1 MEALMM
7 QRFSVGASASSVSGS
22 AVVRRSNHLF
32 DHGMQAF
39 KQVLDELHRF
49 LNVHLVVATREA
61 GVVVNRV
68 GPSAL
73 VVLQPLSATAAMD
86 VLRSH
91 LGRSHRWS
99 EDGRDLAAAQQLVEV
114 VEGNPLV
121 LSVAGGLVQQGRDG
135 LTLQVCCMVGACMWV

>member
-1 MEALMM
+1 MATLMM
-7 QRFSVGASASSVSGS
+7 QRFSESAQRAASV
-22 AVVRRSNHLF
+22 AVPSF
-32 DHGMQAF
+32 DTATTSHHHMQAF

-49 LNVHLVVATREA
+49 PKVHIVVATREA

-91 LGRSHRWS
+91 LGSSYRWS
-99 EDGRDLAAAQQLVEV
+99 EDGKDLAAAQQLVEV
-114 VEGNPLV
+114 VECNPLV
-121 LSVAGGLVQQGRDG
+121 LSVAGGLVQQGRDR
-135 LTLQVCCMVGACMWV
+135 LTLQVRCMAGACMWV